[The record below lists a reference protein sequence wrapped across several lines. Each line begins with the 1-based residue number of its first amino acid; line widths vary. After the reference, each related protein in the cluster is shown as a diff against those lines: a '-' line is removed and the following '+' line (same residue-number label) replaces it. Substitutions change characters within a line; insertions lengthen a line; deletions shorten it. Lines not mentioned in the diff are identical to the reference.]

1 MINGFEEETA
11 PLSDYEQNV
20 ILPFLVDGLSKKIG
34 SDKAVKSDHIIR
46 IAEKRGI
53 TLNGGRLRKVINH
66 IRTKNLVPCLVA
78 TSKGYYVETDP
89 KEIEKYIESLQQR
102 ADAILEVKRSLENQ
116 LCQTIRKSA

>member
-1 MINGFEEETA
+1 MINSFEEETA